1 MAITRCH
8 PRERICRDTSAE
20 PPPPEWRAVKP
31 AAMPAAKPAVKG
43 PAAAAA
49 GPPRRRAASA
59 AAAAP
64 AKRRASGPS
73 RCPSP
78 EMVLVGTHVA
88 PCFGCWEQRNAPA
101 LVACLRFPNESCHA
115 PPCWSGGALAQLP
128 PEITE
133 NRRKVCGFGDFRR
146 SFGPLGAWSVSKVSE
161 RIAQELDFLGGPWPG
176 AGALARGLVVPGR
189 DPGVSRQQEGRGRA
203 RVQPGLR
210 RGRAWDRATAEH
222 GSSWRQQGPGPRQ
235 SQGSARAE
243 AGQSVGQS
251 HCRAWQQL
259 AAARGHHGG
268 CIPGV
273 LAARKNEENDHVS
286 SNSDLKSG
294 VIPILLG
301 YSTQF
306 PSARLAPRAGPGPRQ
321 SQGSARAEAGQS
333 VGQ

>member
-1 MAITRCH
+1 MIRKALKGLSPDASRAF
-8 PRERICRDTSAE
+8 RIIRFGHGPGS
-20 PPPPEWRAVKP
+20 EWRFGVF
-31 AAMPAAKPAVKG
+31 
-43 PAAAAA
+43 
-49 GPPRRRAASA
+49 
-59 AAAAP
+59 
-64 AKRRASGPS
+64 
-73 RCPSP
+73 
-78 EMVLVGTHVA
+78 GT
-88 PCFGCWEQRNAPA
+88 
-101 LVACLRFPNESCHA
+101 CLQDRP
-115 PPCWSGGALAQLP
+115 G
-128 PEITE
+128 T
-133 NRRKVCGFGDFRR
+133 R
-146 SFGPLGAWSVSKVSE
+146 
-161 RIAQELDFLGGPWPG
+161 FLGGPWPG

-333 VGQ
+333 VGQSHCRA